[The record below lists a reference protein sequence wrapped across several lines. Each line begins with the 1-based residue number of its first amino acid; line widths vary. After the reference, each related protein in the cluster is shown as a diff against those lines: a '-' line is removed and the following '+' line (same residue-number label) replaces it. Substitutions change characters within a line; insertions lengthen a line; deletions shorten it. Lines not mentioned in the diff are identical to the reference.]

1 MPCSNGLL
9 EVPCSNKLCKRA
21 LLGFLGFAQKVNDFG
36 LFCGGSV
43 VLWPNLVVT

>member
-1 MPCSNGLL
+1 MGFL
-9 EVPCSNKLCKRA
+9 EVPYRNGLCKKV

-43 VLWPNLVVT
+43 VLWPNLVVM